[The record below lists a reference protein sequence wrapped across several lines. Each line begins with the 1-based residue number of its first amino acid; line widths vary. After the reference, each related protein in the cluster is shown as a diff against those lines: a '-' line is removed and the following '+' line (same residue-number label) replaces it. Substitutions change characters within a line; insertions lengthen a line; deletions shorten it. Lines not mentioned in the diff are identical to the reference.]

1 MPRRLV
7 ASVLLGTLLN
17 PLNSSLIAVALVPIH
32 DDFHVSL
39 AHATWLVS
47 GFYLMGAV
55 GQPLM
60 GRVVDQVGPKRVF
73 ILGTALGGIASGL
86 APLSPSFGWLIAARV
101 VQALGTSAAF
111 PAGLAFFRAHTPGE
125 RAPASALAALSIA
138 ASVSA
143 ALGPTIGGFLLTAS
157 GWQAVFLVN
166 LPVAALAVGLA
177 VVWLPAVPPPAP
189 SGSIWER
196 LDPAGVVLFAATLV
210 LLLAFLLSAGT
221 AAPAWPLLLATP
233 LAAVGLVWWELRARR
248 PFFDLRL
255 LARGFGPGTAG
266 LLVLPI
272 AGLGVV
278 ATPVAARLIARSGP
292 RPALIFGSAL
302 MLAGTLLLLWLGPGS
317 PPLAIVLV
325 GLVLG
330 IPNGFNNLGL
340 QAALYEASPPE
351 RTGWA
356 GGQFQTFRYVGAI
369 LSSSLLA
376 IFFGAGATTAGL
388 HQVAVVI
395 ALISAGLVVASVASR
410 RRFQSVTVR

>member
-1 MPRRLV
+1 
-7 ASVLLGTLLN
+7 
-17 PLNSSLIAVALVPIH
+17 
-32 DDFHVSL
+32 
-39 AHATWLVS
+39 
-47 GFYLMGAV
+47 
-55 GQPLM
+55 
-60 GRVVDQVGPKRVF
+60 
-73 ILGTALGGIASGL
+73 
-86 APLSPSFGWLIAARV
+86 
-101 VQALGTSAAF
+101 
-111 PAGLAFFRAHTPGE
+111 
-125 RAPASALAALSIA
+125 
-138 ASVSA
+138 
-143 ALGPTIGGFLLTAS
+143 
-157 GWQAVFLVN
+157 
-166 LPVAALAVGLA
+166 
-177 VVWLPAVPPPAP
+177 
-189 SGSIWER
+189 
-196 LDPAGVVLFAATLV
+196 ATLV

-255 LARGFGPGTAG
+255 LAATPALVGVFVQYAGVTLVFYSIFFGVPIWLEQARGFGPGTAG